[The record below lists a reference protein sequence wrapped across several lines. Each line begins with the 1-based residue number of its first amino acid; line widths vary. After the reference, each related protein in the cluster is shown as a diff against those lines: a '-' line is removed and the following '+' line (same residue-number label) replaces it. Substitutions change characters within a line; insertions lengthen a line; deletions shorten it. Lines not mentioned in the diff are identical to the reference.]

1 MLAPST
7 AERHSNPCPLS
18 ARLHYDD
25 STMPGRACAR
35 CGNPVGPDEYL
46 CWSCRQELPV
56 QPVEPAAAETSAQ
69 AGGGAT
75 PAGPGSVRVFRG
87 AVVPKG
93 MVLPSQRQYH
103 GTVLG
108 MIAIGVVVVLTLAV
122 FISTGAGPY
131 TVTNT
136 VVSAPAGGPS
146 VVTATVTNTGT
157 DGGKA
162 RCVALSAQPGSS
174 EAPTADVETAVIQP
188 GTSGQVTIALPPS
201 LTGTHVRV
209 SCT

>member
-1 MLAPST
+1 
-7 AERHSNPCPLS
+7 
-18 ARLHYDD
+18 
-25 STMPGRACAR
+25 MPGRACAR

-56 QPVEPAAAETSAQ
+56 RPLEPAAAEAATEAA
-69 AGGGAT
+69 AGGGT
-75 PAGPGSVRVFRG
+75 GPPAQGSVRVFRG

-108 MIAIGVVVVLTLAV
+108 MIAIGIVVVLTLAV
-122 FISTGAGPY
+122 FVSTGAGPY

-136 VVSAPAGGPS
+136 VVESAPGAAA
-146 VVTATVTNTGT
+146 VATASVTNQGT
-157 DGGKA
+157 DGGRA
-162 RCVALSAQPGSS
+162 RCIALWSNPGGG
-174 EAPTADVETAVIQP
+174 ELPTQDVETAVIAA
-188 GTSGQVTIALPPS
+188 GSTGQVTIPLPS
-201 LTGTHVRV
+201 TADGARVRV